1 MENID
6 FYSLFQGVGTMA
18 AGGWLLAVTRIAL
31 VILGC
36 AVIYLGWKGV
46 LEPMIMIPM
55 GLGMIAINCGTLM
68 MPEGGLGNLF
78 LDPLASDTDELMN
91 IMQIDFLQPIYTL

>member
-6 FYSLFQGVGTMA
+6 FYSLFQGFGTMA
-18 AGGWLLAVTRIAL
+18 AGGWLLATARIVLIFLGFAL
-31 VILGC
+31 
-36 AVIYLGWKGV
+36 IYLGWKGI

-55 GLGMIAINCGTLM
+55 GLGMIAINCGTLF

-78 LDPLASDTDELMN
+78 FRSHA
-91 IMQIDFLQPIYTL
+91 YRYR